1 MTSYGDLLRQRFG
14 LEGPEPAGVP
24 PNETVAGILGR
35 RSIRKYRDEA
45 VPDDLLRVLLAC
57 AQSAP
62 AKSDLQQY
70 SIVRLT
76 DPAKKAK
83 LAELAVTEWLATAP
97 VLLVFCGDLRRAWR
111 ISELRGKT
119 YGQNTLDSFMNAAV
133 DAGLALQAFVIA
145 AEAAGLGCCPIS
157 QVRVKIEETAALLEL
172 PDGVFPLAGLSA
184 GWPDEERA
192 VTLRLP
198 PALVVHE
205 NRYDDGDVAAEIDG
219 YDRRRDARFPIPPRG
234 QMHNDLYGKAEF
246 YGWSEHVA
254 RRLSR
259 PEGREGLRAFLQS
272 RGFKLA

>member
-1 MTSYGDLLRQRFG
+1 LHQRFG
-14 LEGPEPAGVP
+14 LDAPEPAGVP
-24 PNETVAGILGR
+24 PNETVAGILSR
-35 RSIRKYRDEA
+35 RSIRRYRDDP
-45 VPDDLLRVLLAC
+45 VSDDLLRVLLAC

-70 SIVRLT
+70 SIIRVT
-76 DPAKKAK
+76 DAAKKAR
-83 LAELAVTEWLATAP
+83 LAELAVTDWLATSP
-97 VLLVFCGDLRRAWR
+97 VLLVFCGDLRRVWR
-111 ISELRGKT
+111 LSKLRGKA

-157 QVRVKIEETAALLEL
+157 QVRVKIDETAALLEL
-172 PDGVFPLAGLSA
+172 PEGVFPLAGLSA
-184 GWPDEERA
+184 GWPAEDRA

-198 PALVVHE
+198 PALVIHE
-205 NRYDDGDVAAEIDG
+205 NRYDDGNDGDFGAEIDG
-219 YDRRRDARFPIPPRG
+219 YDRRRDAAFPIPRRS
-234 QMHNDLYGKAEF
+234 QFHNDLYGPAAF

-259 PEGREGLRAFLQS
+259 PEGRETLRAFLQK

>member
-1 MTSYGDLLRQRFG
+1 MTSYGELLQQRFG
-14 LEGPEPAGVP
+14 VPVPEPAGVP
-24 PNETVAGILGR
+24 VNETVAGILGR
-35 RSIRKYRDEA
+35 RSIRKYRDEP
-45 VPDDLLRVLLAC
+45 VEDDLLRVLLAC
-57 AQSAP
+57 TQSAP

-70 SIVRLT
+70 SIIHVT

-83 LAELAVTEWLATAP
+83 LAELARTEWLATAP

-111 ISELRGKT
+111 ISELRGKA

-133 DAGLALQAFVIA
+133 DAGLALQAFVVA
-145 AEAAGLGCCPIS
+145 AEAMGLGCCPIS
-157 QVRVKIEETAALLEL
+157 QVRVKIEETAELLGL

-184 GWPDEERA
+184 GWPAEERA

-205 NRYDDGDVAAEIDG
+205 NTYDDGDFAAEIDG
-219 YDRRRDARFPIPPRG
+219 YDRRRHAAFPIPPRS
-234 QMHNDLYGKAEF
+234 QFHNNLYGEAAF

-259 PEGREGLRAFLQS
+259 PEGRETLRAFLEE